1 VKLTYVTFPSAPL
14 FDPWEEMMKCEGLVP
29 RSAFRTLLIG
39 LVAVSLLTST
49 ILRSAQAAEGAQAS
63 WYQAISFKF
72 KTGKAEEALKIIHD
86 HFQKVDK
93 AIGRKVI
100 PFEYLTGE
108 WDHVVYF
115 PLDIAPME
123 TMPSNTEWMKALA
136 GQEGGL
142 EQAQKLF
149 QTFLDMVA
157 TSKTEIAKLP
167 AAWIP

>member
-1 VKLTYVTFPSAPL
+1 
-14 FDPWEEMMKCEGLVP
+14 MMKREGQVL

-39 LVAVSLLTST
+39 LVAVLLLTST
-49 ILRSAQAAEGAQAS
+49 APRSARAVDGGQAS

-72 KTGKAEEALKIIHD
+72 KAGKAEEALKIIHD

-93 AIGRKVI
+93 SIGRKVI

-115 PLDIAPME
+115 PLDIARME
-123 TMPSNTEWMKALA
+123 TIPSNTEWMKALA
-136 GQEGGL
+136 GQEGGM

-149 QTFLDMVA
+149 GTFLDMVA
-157 TSKTEIAKLP
+157 TSKTEIAQLP
-167 AAWIP
+167 AAWVP

>member
-1 VKLTYVTFPSAPL
+1 
-14 FDPWEEMMKCEGLVP
+14 MMKREGPVL
-29 RSAFRTLLIG
+29 RSAFRTLFIG
-39 LVAVSLLTST
+39 LVAVSFLTYT
-49 ILRSAQAAEGAQAS
+49 IPRSAQAADGGQAS

-72 KTGKAEEALKIIHD
+72 KAGKAEEALKIIHD

-115 PLDIAPME
+115 PLDVARME
-123 TMPSNTEWMKALA
+123 TIPSNTEWMKALA
-136 GQEGGL
+136 GQEGGM

-149 QTFLDMVA
+149 GTFLDMVA
-157 TSKTEIAKLP
+157 TSKTEIAQLP
-167 AAWIP
+167 ATWVP